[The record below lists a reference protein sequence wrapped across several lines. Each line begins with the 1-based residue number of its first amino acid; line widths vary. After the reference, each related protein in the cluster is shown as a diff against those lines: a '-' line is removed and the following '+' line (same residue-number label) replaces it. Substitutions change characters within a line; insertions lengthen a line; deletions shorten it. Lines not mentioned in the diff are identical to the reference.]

1 MNFSNKSEFDEFSK
15 SLTFLASGSQGECFL
30 DNKKKIVYKI
40 FFDCF
45 DENYFCYYNKDDI
58 LRFNH
63 IKNKTFIWPKKL
75 ITCNNKIIGYTS
87 SYKKAINLYKL
98 DPLSIDLINLEKA
111 VKKVYLDLKLLDDN
125 NVVIYDIMYN
135 LLYNNSNLYAIDNT
149 EYSIG
154 SNTCD
159 NYNIF
164 AKSVIYFLID
174 GYFNTYISNNK
185 ILNDMLNTID
195 INLLDFLKEFRL
207 RLSIDLDK
215 NINKLHEARKLIK
228 KTYPK
233 YYIREMR

>member
-1 MNFSNKSEFDEFSK
+1 M
-15 SLTFLASGSQGECFL
+15 
-30 DNKKKIVYKI
+30 
-40 FFDCF
+40 
-45 DENYFCYYNKDDI
+45 
-58 LRFNH
+58 
-63 IKNKTFIWPKKL
+63 
-75 ITCNNKIIGYTS
+75 
-87 SYKKAINLYKL
+87 YKL